1 MNRLSVLAL
10 TIPLLV
16 IGGSLPARH
25 AFAQDKGMHQPQH
38 QQPSGDQRG
47 MPEMMGMMQQ
57 MSGMM
62 EHCHRMMESH
72 QQQHPTPAPQP
83 EKKG

>member
-25 AFAQDKGMHQPQH
+25 AVGQDKSAPRLQH

-47 MPEMMGMMQQ
+47 MPEMMGMMRQ

-72 QQQHPTPAPQP
+72 QQQHPTPAPKP
-83 EKKG
+83 EKEG

>member
-1 MNRLSVLAL
+1 MNRLGIVAIAIS
-10 TIPLLV
+10 LLV

-25 AFAQDKGMHQPQH
+25 AIGQDKSAPPLQHPQS
-38 QQPSGDQRG
+38 PGDQRG
-47 MPEMMGMMQQ
+47 MPEMMGMMRQ
-57 MSGMM
+57 MGGMM